1 MNKERKIN
9 KVKDHGFFF
18 VPQKRT
24 VGRLTFPV
32 ISRPGIGKRHV
43 ELKWIKMRDSLIS
56 FISCSLLSPGLC
68 KYEWWDFC
76 LLKTQRNLKAGLYDE
91 IFFSR
96 PWNFYVERKVSKY
109 FRKRNVCREIL
120 FSLFTQSSFI
130 HTIIITFHS

>member
-9 KVKDHGFFF
+9 KVKDHGFFLYHKKEPLVDLLF
-18 VPQKRT
+18 
-24 VGRLTFPV
+24 LWFPGPASV
-32 ISRPGIGKRHV
+32 RHR
-43 ELKWIKMRDSLIS
+43 IKMRDSLIF

-68 KYEWWDFC
+68 KYEWWDFR

-109 FRKRNVCREIL
+109 LRKQNVCREDY
-120 FSLFTQSSFI
+120 SVCSHNQVSFI
-130 HTIIITFHS
+130 RS